1 MAALG
6 NPTPFVEALCAKYE
20 LADELLWPDHHP
32 YVVRDLRRI
41 EEALDAAGPE
51 AVIITTE
58 KDAVK
63 LGSGAKIP
71 PGVRARIFVQ
81 PIEPGFIEESR
92 EDFFKK
98 LEYDVRTDQ
107 KNSFFYSR

>member
-6 NPTPFVEALCAKYE
+6 NPTPFIRGLKARYD
-20 LADELLWPDHHP
+20 LADELLWGDHHP
-32 YVVRDLRRI
+32 YVVRDLRRM
-41 EEALDAAGPE
+41 EEALEMAGAE

-71 PGVRARIFVQ
+71 PEVGARIFVQ